1 MSKSRI
7 EWTEAV
13 WSPVTGCEKVSA
25 GCKHCYAERE
35 WGRFQHLPAYAGRKF
50 TDVAVHPERLNLPLR
65 WRRPRKVFVNPM
77 SDLFHEA
84 VPIECIDQIFAI
96 MGLCFVMD
104 AGHTFQV
111 LTKRPERMLAYMLD
125 HETVWRVAGWMK
137 KLGPELPGENSPPAW
152 PLPNVWLGT
161 SIEDQAT
168 ADERIPLLLETPA
181 AVRWISAEP
190 LLGPVDLSR
199 ICKANHA
206 TLGTFIDA
214 LRGFKWDE
222 SAYSGGGCPLDDDP
236 PDIPRLD
243 WVVLGGESGA
253 KARPMSIAWART
265 LRDQCQAAGVHFY
278 FKQWGEFAPA
288 LSGTCFYPLE
298 DNPQFLPRAP
308 RPETHDLG
316 RGLGAVRIGKR
327 NLNRLLDGVV
337 HDAYPEQE
345 ISS

>member
-1 MSKSRI
+1 MGKSRI

-84 VPIECIDQIFAI
+84 VPIEFIDQIFAI

-137 KLGPELPGENSPPAW
+137 KLGPKDGLPGENSPPAW

-168 ADERIPLLLETPA
+168 ADERIPLLLRTPA
-181 AVRWISAEP
+181 AVRWVSAEP
-190 LLGPVDLSR
+190 LIGPVDLSE
-199 ICKANHA
+199 A
-206 TLGTFIDA
+206 LGMAWNKTMGCYESTGMQ
-214 LRGFKWDE
+214 LNRVGGRG
-222 SAYSGGGCPLDDDP
+222 GM
-236 PDIPRLD
+236 D
-243 WVVLGGESGA
+243 WLALGGESGS

-265 LRDQCQAAGVHFY
+265 LRDQCQAAGVPFY

-288 LSGTCFYPLE
+288 LSGTWFYPLE
-298 DNPQFLPRAP
+298 GNPQFLPRASGTD
-308 RPETHDLG
+308 THNFWNILG
-316 RGLGAVRIGKR
+316 DMGGTGAVRIGKR
-327 NLNRLLDGVV
+327 NLSRELDGVV

-345 ISS
+345 VSS